1 MRLNDVTTADALQA
15 VKDTFDFEVNKYPLS
30 GVDGMRTPW
39 FGLFREDTLK
49 TVGNGS
55 VSNRYEP
62 HTTND
67 VIALVEA
74 GSNVFDGNVSVNC
87 HFSHGHY
94 VTISPTNESRLA
106 VYGTA
111 DNVFPRIFISAGYD
125 GRPFKASMGYY
136 RDLCQN
142 LAMLETVSATG
153 VSIRHTQSLRDKL
166 DDLRETFATL
176 RGGWVN
182 LQRTIRRMEDQQ
194 VDVTEVMR
202 SIYGDE
208 PRDEGRS
215 QTIHRKRSESII
227 NRLIRERY
235 ATGRPRIDHRE
246 PTVSAWEMF
255 NAIQG
260 YSQHDTS
267 RRGSPTAYDRML
279 LSNRDAYV
287 RRAENLLVA

>member
-1 MRLNDVTTADALQA
+1 MHISSQDITSKVQG
-15 VKDTFDFEVNKYPLS
+15 DFNFSVDKFPLS
-30 GVDGMRTPW
+30 GPDGLSTPW
-39 FGLFREDTLK
+39 YALFRSDTNEV
-49 TVGNGS
+49 VGNGS
-55 VSNRYEP
+55 VTKRYVP
-62 HTTND
+62 HQTED
-67 VIALVEA
+67 VLALVDAAGEA
-74 GSNVFDGNVSVNC
+74 FDGKINC
-87 HFSHGHY
+87 TTHFRDGHY
-94 VTISPTNESRLA
+94 VSIQPTDHERLK
-106 VYGTA
+106 VYDDQ
-111 DNVFPRIFISAGYD
+111 DNVWPRILINAGYD
-125 GRPFKASMGYY
+125 GRAFQATLGYY
-136 RDLCQN
+136 RDLCRN
-142 LAMLETVSATG
+142 LAMLETVGATG

-215 QTIHRKRSESII
+215 QPIHRKRSESII